1 VNTSLRSACCDTS
14 YRTEAETVDD
24 NKHRLDDRGL
34 RSVSSGGLR
43 GEVVEILR
51 DAIWHRV
58 LKPGER
64 LNEQALADQLQVSRP
79 PLREAIRVLEM
90 EGLVDSIPRRGA
102 FVRTLDGGDIL
113 EIYTARCALEGMAA
127 ELVIE
132 RASAEAFDE
141 LETRLDAIESGES
154 SELPSI
160 ISRDLEF
167 HRTLMRH
174 SGNSRLLVLWEQ
186 LASQLRLALTLV
198 DPAFFATEYIESTH
212 RPLLNAMRKGDQAET
227 QQHVRELLDVG
238 RSLKNRWDDRD
249 GTLSSESSETS
260 GKSQSRRKR

>member
-1 VNTSLRSACCDTS
+1 MGENN
-14 YRTEAETVDD
+14 EE
-24 NKHRLDDRGL
+24 DRVL

-51 DAIWHRV
+51 DAIWHRA

-102 FVRTLDGGDIL
+102 FVRTLDGDDIL

-132 RASAEAFDE
+132 RASEDALAE
-141 LETRLDAIESGES
+141 LQQRLDAIESGQS
-154 SELPSI
+154 SELPSVI
-160 ISRDLEF
+160 TRDLEF
-167 HRTLMRH
+167 HRTLVRH

-198 DPAFFATEYIESTH
+198 DPAFFATDYIESTH
-212 RPLLNAMRKGDQAET
+212 RPLLEAIRRGDRDET
-227 QQHVRELLDVG
+227 QRLVRTLLDVG
-238 RSLKNRWDDRD
+238 RSLKTRWDDGAATEAPEATGDRV
-249 GTLSSESSETS
+249 T
-260 GKSQSRRKR
+260 RRKR